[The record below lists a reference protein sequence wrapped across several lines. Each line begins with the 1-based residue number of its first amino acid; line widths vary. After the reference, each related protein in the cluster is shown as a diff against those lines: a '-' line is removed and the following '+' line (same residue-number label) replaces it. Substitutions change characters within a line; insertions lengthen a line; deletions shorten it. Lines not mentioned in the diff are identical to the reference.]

1 MRLIEVLP
9 NYEAKRFD
17 KPPVLTQDERKSC
30 FQIDLSISSMIGKTK
45 QDINK
50 VGLLLQYGYFKVTGK
65 FFTSKTFKSSDIKA
79 AAKIIGVIP
88 PKDFMH
94 QYTDRTRQK
103 HRLFILTNTGF
114 LPFNNKIDFFEES
127 ITDMVDKQMHPRKLF
142 YALIEQLRQK
152 KIELP
157 SYDRIARTITDKFH
171 AFEAKVTKNIA
182 EVISS
187 KQQEALEKLVSKEG
201 EP

>member
-1 MRLIEVLP
+1 
-9 NYEAKRFD
+9 
-17 KPPVLTQDERKSC
+17 
-30 FQIDLSISSMIGKTK
+30 
-45 QDINK
+45 
-50 VGLLLQYGYFKVTGK
+50 
-65 FFTSKTFKSSDIKA
+65 
-79 AAKIIGVIP
+79 
-88 PKDFMH
+88 MH

-171 AFEAKVTKNIA
+171 AFEAKVTDI
-182 EVISS
+182 IHLPCGPTPPPCLGLSLLGWLS
-187 KQQEALEKLVSKEG
+187 
-201 EP
+201 